1 LHGIATKTHQSRLC
15 CWPPQQFRADIYSR
29 QLGCRILPG
38 ELSCLDPCSTA
49 KVKHGSRRECQIL
62 EPLEEFTAHAAA
74 QHVGPGIKRG
84 SSGKRPLQGTAVE
97 KVRKLGQR
105 ALLQDLP

>member
-1 LHGIATKTHQSRLC
+1 
-15 CWPPQQFRADIYSR
+15 
-29 QLGCRILPG
+29 
-38 ELSCLDPCSTA
+38 LSCLDPCSTA

-62 EPLEEFTAHAAA
+62 EPLEKFTAHAAA

-97 KVRKLGQR
+97 QVRKLGQR
-105 ALLQDLP
+105 ALFQDLSQLRRRCGDSTARTVKKRTATAQEDAL